1 MNRYMDLIGTKAR
14 KASSQKINTK
24 TKNKVL
30 NNKSD
35 ILSIYFT
42 AGFPNLSDTTTI
54 IKNLDNCGVDIIEIG
69 LPFSDPLADG
79 PTIQNSSNIALSN
92 GMTTKKLFEQ
102 LKGLRKETDI
112 PLIIMGYFNPI
123 MQYGIE
129 SFCKDCE
136 LAGIDGLIIP
146 DLPAEIYSNDYKT
159 IFEKYNLLNMF
170 LITPQTSDER
180 IKFIDKI
187 SSGFIYMVSSFS
199 ITGTVNSFEKEQK
212 EYFDRINKMD
222 LKSSLLIGFG
232 ISNKETFKDA
242 INHSQGAIIGSA
254 FIKFIS
260 ENGVNKIS
268 DFIRKIKG

>member
-1 MNRYMDLIGTKAR
+1 MNRI
-14 KASSQKINTK
+14 
-24 TKNKVL
+24 NKVL

-54 IKNLDNCGVDIIEIG
+54 IKNLDNCGVDMIEIG

-199 ITGTVNSFEKEQK
+199 ITGVVNSFKKEQK

>member
-1 MNRYMDLIGTKAR
+1 MNRI
-14 KASSQKINTK
+14 
-24 TKNKVL
+24 NKVL

-199 ITGTVNSFEKEQK
+199 ITGAVNSFKKEQK

-268 DFIRKIKG
+268 DFIRRK